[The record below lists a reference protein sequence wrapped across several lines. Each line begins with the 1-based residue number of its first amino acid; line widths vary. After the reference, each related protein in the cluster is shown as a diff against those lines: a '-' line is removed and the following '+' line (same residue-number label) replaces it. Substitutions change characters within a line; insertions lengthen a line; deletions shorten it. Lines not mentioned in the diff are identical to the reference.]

1 VGSSAAHA
9 VRALSLIASGRI
21 SLLQHNVCFAA
32 TGPPADA
39 RFFDWV
45 ARRSPAPRPP
55 GVKLTYLE
63 RGAYGTAIGIAL
75 VSVFVDAPINML
87 IVSVLRSIRNRG
99 TFCIWCSVLAPSTA

>member
-1 VGSSAAHA
+1 MSALLRLD
-9 VRALSLIASGRI
+9 RALMRGFL
-21 SLLQHNVCFAA
+21 
-32 TGPPADA
+32 
-39 RFFDWV
+39 DWV
-45 ARRSPAPRPP
+45 ARSSPAPRPP

-87 IVSVLRSIRNRG
+87 IVSVHRSIRNRG